1 MAEEQSQ
8 ENKSLEPTARR
19 LEKAREEGQFATSR
33 DLTTLVLLLVAF
45 LFIFT
50 SGPLLVQQMVAMMR
64 EGHGPVDIRLFSWAY
79 WATSPFNHPFITGL
93 CIRSLESLWL

>member
-8 ENKSLEPTARR
+8 EDKSLEPTARR

-45 LFIFT
+45 LF
-50 SGPLLVQQMVAMMR
+50 
-64 EGHGPVDIRLFSWAY
+64 
-79 WATSPFNHPFITGL
+79 TSPLGL
-93 CIRSLESLWL
+93 YWCNRWSA